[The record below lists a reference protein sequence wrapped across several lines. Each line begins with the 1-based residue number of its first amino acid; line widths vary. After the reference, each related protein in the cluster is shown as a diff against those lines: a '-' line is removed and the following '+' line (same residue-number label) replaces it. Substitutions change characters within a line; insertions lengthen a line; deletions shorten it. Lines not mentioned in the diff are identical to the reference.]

1 MSFFFSL
8 SNTFS
13 PLFFFL
19 SLFLFYKDVCLGF
32 HFSKNTLLSS
42 FFCSVVDED
51 EKEQKKKKMEKNTK
65 KGLIG
70 DVILVTQNKREDTHT
85 KKKRESFYID
95 IEKMMM
101 TTMSRVQQKG
111 LGGRP
116 STRKSSSSAKRRRW
130 RSSSFSSS
138 YSFRAGKNSGERE
151 RHHCACRGTMTTTS
165 ADAKEDFDVDASSGR
180 TKKEKKKDIEGRA
193 AVLTTLAASP
203 FAAFAQEALAKDGEF
218 GVLEGRSAA
227 LVHPI
232 FLGIMYVT
240 TIYAGYVGWQ
250 WRKVRTVGE
259 EIQELKKSGA
269 DPETANGEAVT
280 PNPNQTK
287 IDELTKERKELIA
300 GNYKEKHFNAGS
312 LLLAFGTVLAIE
324 GGMNTYI
331 RVGKLFPGPHLYAG
345 MGIVALWAAAAGLV
359 PEMQRGND
367 KARSAH
373 IALNAVNVAL
383 FTWQIPTGLEIV
395 GKVFQFTSWP

>member
-1 MSFFFSL
+1 
-8 SNTFS
+8 
-13 PLFFFL
+13 
-19 SLFLFYKDVCLGF
+19 
-32 HFSKNTLLSS
+32 
-42 FFCSVVDED
+42 
-51 EKEQKKKKMEKNTK
+51 
-65 KGLIG
+65 
-70 DVILVTQNKREDTHT
+70 
-85 KKKRESFYID
+85 
-95 IEKMMM
+95 MMM

-345 MGIVALWAAAAGLV
+345 MGIVALWAAATGLV

>member
-1 MSFFFSL
+1 
-8 SNTFS
+8 
-13 PLFFFL
+13 
-19 SLFLFYKDVCLGF
+19 
-32 HFSKNTLLSS
+32 
-42 FFCSVVDED
+42 
-51 EKEQKKKKMEKNTK
+51 
-65 KGLIG
+65 
-70 DVILVTQNKREDTHT
+70 
-85 KKKRESFYID
+85 
-95 IEKMMM
+95 
-101 TTMSRVQQKG
+101 
-111 LGGRP
+111 
-116 STRKSSSSAKRRRW
+116 
-130 RSSSFSSS
+130 
-138 YSFRAGKNSGERE
+138 
-151 RHHCACRGTMTTTS
+151 MTTTS
-165 ADAKEDFDVDASSGR
+165 ADAKEDFDVEASSGR
-180 TKKEKKKDIEGRA
+180 TKKEKKKRQREDIECRA

-203 FAAFAQEALAKDGEF
+203 FAAFAQEALAQDGEF

-287 IDELTKERKELIA
+287 IDELTKERKE
-300 GNYKEKHFNAGS
+300 FNAGT
-312 LLLAFGTVLAIE
+312 LLLAFGTILAIE

-359 PEMQRGND
+359 PEMQRGERQGE
-367 KARSAH
+367 KR
-373 IALNAVNVAL
+373 
-383 FTWQIPTGLEIV
+383 
-395 GKVFQFTSWP
+395 

>member
-1 MSFFFSL
+1 
-8 SNTFS
+8 
-13 PLFFFL
+13 
-19 SLFLFYKDVCLGF
+19 
-32 HFSKNTLLSS
+32 
-42 FFCSVVDED
+42 
-51 EKEQKKKKMEKNTK
+51 
-65 KGLIG
+65 
-70 DVILVTQNKREDTHT
+70 
-85 KKKRESFYID
+85 
-95 IEKMMM
+95 
-101 TTMSRVQQKG
+101 MSRVQQKG
-111 LGGRP
+111 LGGA
-116 STRKSSSSAKRRRW
+116 STRSSSSSSAKRRW
-130 RSSSFSSS
+130 RSSSSS
-138 YSFRAGKNSGERE
+138 SFRAGKKNSGQRE
-151 RHHCACRGTMTTTS
+151 RHHCACRGTTTTTS
-165 ADAKEDFDVDASSGR
+165 ADAKEDFFDVDFASSGR
-180 TKKEKKKDIEGRA
+180 TTKEKKKDIEGRA

-395 GKVFQFTSWP
+395 GKVLQFTSWP

>member
-1 MSFFFSL
+1 
-8 SNTFS
+8 
-13 PLFFFL
+13 
-19 SLFLFYKDVCLGF
+19 
-32 HFSKNTLLSS
+32 
-42 FFCSVVDED
+42 
-51 EKEQKKKKMEKNTK
+51 
-65 KGLIG
+65 
-70 DVILVTQNKREDTHT
+70 
-85 KKKRESFYID
+85 
-95 IEKMMM
+95 
-101 TTMSRVQQKG
+101 
-111 LGGRP
+111 
-116 STRKSSSSAKRRRW
+116 
-130 RSSSFSSS
+130 
-138 YSFRAGKNSGERE
+138 
-151 RHHCACRGTMTTTS
+151 MTTTS
-165 ADAKEDFDVDASSGR
+165 ADAKDDVDKSTSGR
-180 TKKEKKKDIEGRA
+180 TKKEKKKRQHEDIEGRA

-240 TIYAGYVGWQ
+240 TVYAGYVGWQ